1 MRRRSVLTRERLDG
15 TVVDIEFLLIAVI
28 QGLALTTLAVE
39 SEAVIGEAEWVYWP
53 YVLAGFVLILNF
65 WSLAIIHSISF
76 ISWPFDLVHTLLYML
91 VAFVEV
97 AAFAQ
102 VTHPAKW
109 FVFTFVF
116 FLVSW
121 FLYRWDMRVIRE
133 KRGEF
138 QDTPAEAR
146 LYDHIVHQQTIEL
159 RYLLPVAIVFHAVIV
174 ALLWF
179 DPDMI
184 LGGNRHLYVVGA
196 QLICGL
202 GYLAEIIRNFSVR
215 RRLLS
220 DCAEEEMAGEG
231 SG

>member
-1 MRRRSVLTRERLDG
+1 MRRRPVLTRERLDG

-39 SEAVIGEAEWVYWP
+39 SEAVIGEAEWIYWP

-133 KRGEF
+133 KREEF
-138 QDTPAEAR
+138 QDTPARAR
-146 LYDHIVHQQTIEL
+146 LYDHIYRQQATEL
-159 RYLLPVAIVFHAVIV
+159 RYLLPVAILFHAVVV
-174 ALLWF
+174 ALLWLA
-179 DPDMI
+179 PDII

-196 QLICGL
+196 QLVCGL
-202 GYLAEIIRNFSVR
+202 GYLAEIIRNFSIR

-220 DCAEEEMAGEG
+220 DCAEDEPADEGAG
-231 SG
+231 